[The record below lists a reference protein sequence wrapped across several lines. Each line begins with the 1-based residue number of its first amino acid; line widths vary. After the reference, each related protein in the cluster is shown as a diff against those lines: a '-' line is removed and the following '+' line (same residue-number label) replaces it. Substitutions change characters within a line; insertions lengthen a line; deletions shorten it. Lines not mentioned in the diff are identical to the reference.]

1 MHTTCGIF
9 STMNN
14 ISKRELKPRFYVV
27 FVRLMQ
33 QRQFWL
39 FAAWTLEVLYCLPL
53 RSWALWLRLVLG
65 ILLSA
70 EITGKINALAF
81 FLSFSVRQLWL
92 ELQWFCSL
100 WECCC
105 YCGVPLCQSS
115 GVERVGTMQY
125 SDGCSV
131 KVTSTW
137 MPEPRVSHFY
147 LSLVSWTSGVV
158 DFIMEWYGGSI

>member
-1 MHTTCGIF
+1 MLCWYSSCSKDSFDSLRLEHWKSF
-9 STMNN
+9 SVYHW
-14 ISKRELKPRFYVV
+14 EVGLFGWGLFWGYCYLQ
-27 FVRLMQ
+27 RLQAKSM
-33 QRQFWL
+33 
-39 FAAWTLEVLYCLPL
+39 
-53 RSWALWLRLVLG
+53 LWL
-65 ILLSA
+65 
-70 EITGKINALAF
+70 F
-81 FLSFSVRQLWL
+81 FLSFSMRQLWL

-131 KVTSTW
+131 KVTSAW
-137 MPEPRVSHFY
+137 MPGPRVSHFY

-158 DFIMEWYGGSI
+158 DFYYGMVWRFHLDWIIPFSICKQSKSLSH